1 MTLNNFTSVLC
12 NGILDLAAD
21 SFIQILDWETNA
33 HYRMTPNG
41 ITLGGELISIPFY
54 DLLDAEVKTIEFKGD
69 HVEVTIST

>member
-1 MTLNNFTSVLC
+1 MILNDFTSVLC

-21 SFIQILDWETNA
+21 SFIQVLDQETSA

-41 ITLGGELISIPFY
+41 IALGGELIPILLC
-54 DLLDAEVKTIEFKGD
+54 DLLNTEVETVDFKGD